1 MLIQLK
7 DAVVRYGRKKP
18 AALDGITAVIGPGIH
33 LLLGENGAGKTTLLH
48 LIDGLRFPSS
58 GCCLADGTDTRL
70 RRPDITSRVCFLGD
84 DMQFPAKTINEMV
97 RIHAPFYP
105 RFSAEMLAENLGT
118 FALDGSEKLRSL
130 SLGNRRKAMVA
141 YMLSLRAEV
150 ILLDEPANGLDI
162 ESKIALQQMIARC
175 IDDTQTVI
183 VSTHTIDD
191 LRNLFDG
198 VIVLRH
204 GRLQLASPIDR
215 ILRRV
220 SFVTAA
226 EPAGHAFHCEQR
238 LGRWH
243 CIVPN
248 NGGADTDI
256 DFRLLYTAL
265 HNPDSVNN
273 LIKYL
278 ATDENL

>member
-1 MLIQLK
+1 M
-7 DAVVRYGRKKP
+7 
-18 AALDGITAVIGPGIH
+18 
-33 LLLGENGAGKTTLLH
+33 
-48 LIDGLRFPSS
+48 
-58 GCCLADGTDTRL
+58 
-70 RRPDITSRVCFLGD
+70 
-84 DMQFPAKTINEMV
+84 
-97 RIHAPFYP
+97 
-105 RFSAEMLAENLGT
+105 
-118 FALDGSEKLRSL
+118 
-130 SLGNRRKAMVA
+130 
-141 YMLSLRAEV
+141 
-150 ILLDEPANGLDI
+150 
-162 ESKIALQQMIARC
+162 
-175 IDDTQTVI
+175 
-183 VSTHTIDD
+183 
-191 LRNLFDG
+191 RNLFDG

-204 GRLQLASPIDR
+204 GRLQLASPTDR